1 MYVLLSYSFY
11 RTSNKSLFFFQYE
24 TVMKTAFIFYITD
37 NKHTHLGDHYGKKY
51 FCKYYKLPRLAQAK
65 TCQKKCCN
73 KDQICH

>member
-1 MYVLLSYSFY
+1 
-11 RTSNKSLFFFQYE
+11 
-24 TVMKTAFIFYITD
+24 MKTAFIFYITD
-37 NKHTHLGDHYGKKY
+37 NKHTHLEDYYGKKY